1 MEINRS
7 QEAMASRRARRRKR
21 RHAGLLLNIH
31 EFANILI
38 KNGGE
43 VPSINAFLSD
53 HGVDGVDFNCFDSRI
68 ALLETKTGATENKFE
83 PTYHCI
89 TQVLSH
95 KHDKKKG
102 QHFWETQAWNLSGG
116 KATNGVYFND
126 PEDIFLLPAHRSTIT
141 YGKGTN
147 RKRYQVDYNLNAGQ
161 VKLDPVDDNS
171 NSPRE
176 KRSKTN
182 RKNDSQTQSK
192 VKAKTPDTNSKKPK
206 RKSKSQSNSKKGI
219 DNPRT
224 PRSNTST
231 REKKR
236 LSSARRRSS
245 HNKNAAH
252 ANTALDTPKS
262 TRKNKYVY
270 DCHMRD
276 SYMAITCVT
285 HI

>member
-21 RHAGLLLNIH
+21 RHTGLLLNIH

-161 VKLDPVDDNS
+161 VKLDPVADNS
-171 NSPRE
+171 NSPRA
-176 KRSKTN
+176 KRSKKAATKKAKAKTN
-182 RKNDSQTQSK
+182 TEN
-192 VKAKTPDTNSKKPK
+192 VKAKTPDNSKKN
-206 RKSKSQSNSKKGI
+206 KSKAKTKTPTKTPDKTKDKSKKA
-219 DNPRT
+219 
-224 PRSNTST
+224 
-231 REKKR
+231 R

-245 HNKNAAH
+245 VKKRNKNAAH
-252 ANTALDTPKS
+252 ANTALDTPES
-262 TRKNKYVY
+262 SNNKKFVY
-270 DCHMRD
+270 DCRMRD
-276 SYMAITCVT
+276 SYMTFTCVT